1 VPLVRR
7 ARQRLRRRLRDLR
20 GGARPQACDGA
31 SDRQPA
37 AAGPVGLAGAAASRG
52 ALGDF
57 AAVSLMSTREASGL
71 AWTLGLS
78 VLLFSLL
85 GVGVASGGPIVSFD
99 SAVAV
104 SLHSHAT
111 GFATDVMS
119 TVTQL
124 GGATVLLAVTLVA
137 GVALLVR
144 RRVAHA
150 ALMGAALA
158 GAEALNLALKATFER
173 PRPSLSDPI
182 ATAAGFSFP
191 SGHAMVALTVYG
203 ALAFITAA
211 SGGSRRRQVMILG
224 AATGLVLAIG
234 FSRLYLGVHYVSD
247 VLAGYGAGLA
257 WLMVCGLTLLGA
269 SRLRGATGGS
279 GAPHTSSAAAS

>member
-1 VPLVRR
+1 V
-7 ARQRLRRRLRDLR
+7 A
-20 GGARPQACDGA
+20 
-31 SDRQPA
+31 
-37 AAGPVGLAGAAASRG
+37 LAGAGATRG
-52 ALGDF
+52 ALGTF
-57 AAVSLMSTREASGL
+57 SALSLMSIRGASGL

-78 VLLFSLL
+78 VLIFSLL
-85 GVGVASGGPIVSFD
+85 AVGVASGGPIVSFD

-104 SLHSHAT
+104 WLHRHAT
-111 GFATDVMS
+111 GAATDVMS

-124 GGATVLLAVTLVA
+124 GGATVLLAVTLVVGA
-137 GVALLVR
+137 ALLVR

-150 ALMGAALA
+150 ALLGAALA
-158 GAEALNLALKATFER
+158 GAEALNLALKAAFER

-182 ATAAGFSFP
+182 ASAAGFSFP

-203 ALAFITAA
+203 ALAFIAA
-211 SGGSRRRQVMILG
+211 SAGPRRRRVMILV

-257 WLMVCGLTLLGA
+257 WLTVCGLTLLGA

-279 GAPHTSSAAAS
+279 AAPRTSSAAAS

>member
-1 VPLVRR
+1 MREE
-7 ARQRLRRRLRDLR
+7 
-20 GGARPQACDGA
+20 
-31 SDRQPA
+31 A
-37 AAGPVGLAGAAASRG
+37 A
-52 ALGDF
+52 
-57 AAVSLMSTREASGL
+57 GL

-78 VLLFSLL
+78 VLLFALL
-85 GVGVASGGPIVSFD
+85 AVGVASGGPIASLD

-104 SLHSHAT
+104 WLQSHAT
-111 GFATDVMS
+111 GFATEVLS
-119 TVTQL
+119 ALTQL
-124 GGATVLLAVTLVA
+124 GGATVLLGVTLVA
-137 GVALLVR
+137 VVALLAR

-150 ALMGAALA
+150 ALMGAALV
-158 GAEALNLALKATFER
+158 GAEALNLAIKAAFER

-191 SGHAMVALTVYG
+191 SGHAMVAAAVYG
-203 ALAFITAA
+203 ALAFIAGA
-211 SGGSRRRQVMILG
+211 GALPRRGRGMVLV

-269 SRLRGATGGS
+269 SRMRAAIGGS
-279 GAPHTSSAAAS
+279 AAPHTSAAAAS